1 MLIVRPKIPQMSQ
14 NLSAQFVYPNFNKK
28 GFIGRPKSVAMPQF
42 FHRMKYLYFLYIIRN
57 FHSLTRISVHCDIQ
71 KPFICMY
78 FNCTKAIHF
87 RHFPT
92 EFRLEIPQSSTFIDR
107 KRWYFPVDEIVDK
120 MSSELFKNYCCKKS
134 DDPIS
139 FPVEKVVY
147 FTFGIVTF

>member
-1 MLIVRPKIPQMSQ
+1 MDKGLTVPKWVLIVRPKIPQMSQ
-14 NLSAQFVYPNFNKK
+14 NLSAQISIKK

-42 FHRMKYLYFLYIIRN
+42 FHRMKYLYFLYYIIRN

-92 EFRLEIPQSSTFIDR
+92 GFRLEIPRSSTFFDR
-107 KRWYFPVDEIVDK
+107 KRWYFPVDEITHK

-139 FPVEKVVY
+139 FLVEKVIY
-147 FTFGIVTF
+147 L

>member
-1 MLIVRPKIPQMSQ
+1 MVILKVETWQVRPSRHKFLIYHCPIP
-14 NLSAQFVYPNFNKK
+14 LRTKWAD
-28 GFIGRPKSVAMPQF
+28 IMPQF

-92 EFRLEIPQSSTFIDR
+92 GFRLEIPRSSTFFDR
-107 KRWYFPVDEIVDK
+107 KRWYFPVDEITHK

-139 FPVEKVVY
+139 FLVEKVIY
-147 FTFGIVTF
+147 L